1 MWVYIGIMCHNV
13 HLCLPL
19 RGLKGVTLYK
29 KNLVNVKE
37 STFGRQSKYN
47 NINNVCLS
55 VSPLVAL
62 FARSKGVSLLPY
74 TGHNSRLRATTEKR
88 KTEKS
93 QGRNHP
99 MTSPALGEAGGSVR
113 LLLTKNYPD
122 SWSPVYYGNRLT
134 SYYMRLPTQMVKSGC
149 TLYSGITCRNIQSQ
163 SQNYLFQI
171 DQEGTFER
179 RSKYNNINN
188 VCLSRCTM
196 LRCCGCVWFPP
207 IIFIGTH
214 SLALVETDL
223 TELCFLYGNM
233 RISGSFPGSGK
244 VLLDFFRVFEK
255 FLSSSTESGS
265 VPDDGPRFL
274 SRGHSFRTV
283 VGDTLLLPCQ
293 VQNLG
298 SLVLLWR
305 RGPAVLTAASLMVT
319 RDERFRLVDGY
330 NLQITD
336 VGPQDAGDYVCQIS
350 DRVAR
355 DQVHTVEVLVP
366 PSVRASPESRHAAAR
381 RGGAAVLECR
391 AAGNPVPTVTWHKL
405 NDTNTRLGEGPQLQL
420 SRLERGHSDPP
431 EITVER
437 SWVHTG
443 EGFRAELL
451 CTVLADPPAEVTWY
465 QNSFPLSAS
474 ERVTMSA
481 RGNNHTLLIA
491 NVQPE
496 DFGNYSCVADNS
508 LGRARQHVEVSGRPG
523 PARFTSA
530 PLARAHTRYLLAF
543 AVSDIFQFH
552 TLGGTHTAHA
562 DELTPMFA
570 ATSRPRLASSI
581 LLALIYTLR
590 LI

>member
-1 MWVYIGIMCHNV
+1 MEGGW
-13 HLCLPL
+13 
-19 RGLKGVTLYK
+19 
-29 KNLVNVKE
+29 LVLAAV
-37 STFGRQSKYN
+37 
-47 NINNVCLS
+47 L
-55 VSPLVAL
+55 AA
-62 FARSKGVSLLPY
+62 ARAQPS
-74 TGHNSRLRATTEKR
+74 N
-88 KTEKS
+88 
-93 QGRNHP
+93 RN
-99 MTSPALGEAGGSVR
+99 
-113 LLLTKNYPD
+113 
-122 SWSPVYYGNRLT
+122 
-134 SYYMRLPTQMVKSGC
+134 
-149 TLYSGITCRNIQSQ
+149 
-163 SQNYLFQI
+163 
-171 DQEGTFER
+171 
-179 RSKYNNINN
+179 
-188 VCLSRCTM
+188 
-196 LRCCGCVWFPP
+196 
-207 IIFIGTH
+207 
-214 SLALVETDL
+214 
-223 TELCFLYGNM
+223 
-233 RISGSFPGSGK
+233 
-244 VLLDFFRVFEK
+244 
-255 FLSSSTESGS
+255 
-265 VPDDGPRFL
+265 DGPRFL

-405 NDTNTRLGEGPQLQL
+405 VSFQNDSNTRLGESPQLQL
-420 SRLERGHSDPP
+420 SRLERTHSGRYACTVDNGVGPPIVTEFQLQVLYPP

-451 CTVLADPPAEVTWY
+451 CTVLADPPAEVSWY

-481 RGNNHTLLIA
+481 RGNNHTLHIA

-523 PARFTSA
+523 PARFTSP
-530 PLARAHTRYLLAF
+530 PLARRARAYTLAF
-543 AVSDIFQFH
+543 AVDSYPPLDELRLLYRQLAINESFQQPGRWHDVVIPAPAPAGALTHRVSHELRGLEPGAVYEAIVQAKNRYGWNEVSDIFQFH

-570 ATSRPRLASSI
+570 SASDRRLSVA
-581 LLALIYTLR
+581 LAAAALYALR
-590 LI
+590 AAG

>member
-1 MWVYIGIMCHNV
+1 MEIYW
-13 HLCLPL
+13 
-19 RGLKGVTLYK
+19 
-29 KNLVNVKE
+29 
-37 STFGRQSKYN
+37 
-47 NINNVCLS
+47 
-55 VSPLVAL
+55 
-62 FARSKGVSLLPY
+62 
-74 TGHNSRLRATTEKR
+74 
-88 KTEKS
+88 
-93 QGRNHP
+93 
-99 MTSPALGEAGGSVR
+99 
-113 LLLTKNYPD
+113 
-122 SWSPVYYGNRLT
+122 
-134 SYYMRLPTQMVKSGC
+134 
-149 TLYSGITCRNIQSQ
+149 
-163 SQNYLFQI
+163 
-171 DQEGTFER
+171 
-179 RSKYNNINN
+179 
-188 VCLSRCTM
+188 
-196 LRCCGCVWFPP
+196 
-207 IIFIGTH
+207 
-214 SLALVETDL
+214 
-223 TELCFLYGNM
+223 
-233 RISGSFPGSGK
+233 
-244 VLLDFFRVFEK
+244 VLLAAVFIAAQAQNNRN
-255 FLSSSTESGS
+255 
-265 VPDDGPRFL
+265 DGPRFL

-405 NDTNTRLGEGPQLQL
+405 VIPVFQNDTNTRLGEGPQLQL
-420 SRLERGHSDPP
+420 SRLERGHSGRYACTVDNGVGAPLVAEFQLQVLYPP

-543 AVSDIFQFH
+543 AVDSYPPLDELRLLYRQLAINESFQQPGRWHDVVIPAPEPAGSLTHRVTHELRGLQPGAVYEAIVQAKNRYGWNEVSDIFQFH

-570 ATSRPRLASSI
+570 ATSRPQLASSV
-581 LLALIYTLR
+581 LLALIYALR

>member
-1 MWVYIGIMCHNV
+1 MEPSWVI
-13 HLCLPL
+13 LA
-19 RGLKGVTLYK
+19 TA
-29 KNLVNVKE
+29 
-37 STFGRQSKYN
+37 
-47 NINNVCLS
+47 
-55 VSPLVAL
+55 LVAV
-62 FARSKGVSLLPY
+62 FAQ
-74 TGHNSRLRATTEKR
+74 NN
-88 KTEKS
+88 
-93 QGRNHP
+93 RN
-99 MTSPALGEAGGSVR
+99 
-113 LLLTKNYPD
+113 
-122 SWSPVYYGNRLT
+122 
-134 SYYMRLPTQMVKSGC
+134 
-149 TLYSGITCRNIQSQ
+149 
-163 SQNYLFQI
+163 
-171 DQEGTFER
+171 
-179 RSKYNNINN
+179 
-188 VCLSRCTM
+188 
-196 LRCCGCVWFPP
+196 
-207 IIFIGTH
+207 
-214 SLALVETDL
+214 
-223 TELCFLYGNM
+223 
-233 RISGSFPGSGK
+233 
-244 VLLDFFRVFEK
+244 
-255 FLSSSTESGS
+255 
-265 VPDDGPRFL
+265 DGPRFL

-391 AAGNPVPTVTWHKL
+391 ASGNPVPSVTWHKL
-405 NDTNTRLGEGPQLQL
+405 VRNRGNESNTRLGEGAQLQL
-420 SRLERGHSDPP
+420 SRLERHHSGKYACTVDNGVGPPIVTEFQLQVLYPP

-451 CTVLADPPAEVTWY
+451 CTVLADPPAEVLWY

-474 ERVTMSA
+474 ERVTMSV

-496 DFGNYSCVADNS
+496 DFGNFTCVADNS

-523 PARFTSA
+523 AARFTSP
-530 PLARAHTRYLLAF
+530 PLARSRTSYTLSFSVDSYPPLDELRLLYRQLAINESFQQPGRWHDVVIPAPEPAGSLTHRVTHELKGLEPGAVYEAIVQAKNRYGWNE
-543 AVSDIFQFH
+543 VSDIFQFH
-552 TLGGTHTAHA
+552 TLGGSHSVHA
-562 DELTPMFA
+562 DELSPMFSTA
-570 ATSRPRLASSI
+570 IACRLTISTT
-581 LLALIYTLR
+581 LLALYTHL
-590 LI
+590 LG

>member
-1 MWVYIGIMCHNV
+1 MEGGW
-13 HLCLPL
+13 
-19 RGLKGVTLYK
+19 
-29 KNLVNVKE
+29 LVLAAVLIAA
-37 STFGRQSKYN
+37 RAQN
-47 NINNVCLS
+47 N
-55 VSPLVAL
+55 
-62 FARSKGVSLLPY
+62 
-74 TGHNSRLRATTEKR
+74 
-88 KTEKS
+88 
-93 QGRNHP
+93 
-99 MTSPALGEAGGSVR
+99 
-113 LLLTKNYPD
+113 
-122 SWSPVYYGNRLT
+122 
-134 SYYMRLPTQMVKSGC
+134 
-149 TLYSGITCRNIQSQ
+149 
-163 SQNYLFQI
+163 
-171 DQEGTFER
+171 
-179 RSKYNNINN
+179 
-188 VCLSRCTM
+188 
-196 LRCCGCVWFPP
+196 
-207 IIFIGTH
+207 
-214 SLALVETDL
+214 
-223 TELCFLYGNM
+223 
-233 RISGSFPGSGK
+233 RIS
-244 VLLDFFRVFEK
+244 V
-255 FLSSSTESGS
+255 T
-265 VPDDGPRFL
+265 DDGPRFL
-274 SRGHSFRTV
+274 SRGHSYRAV

-350 DRVAR
+350 DRISR

-366 PSVRASPESRHAAAR
+366 PSVRASPESKHAAAR

-391 AAGNPVPTVTWHKL
+391 ASGNPVPTVTWHKLKLPVPTNWPEL

-420 SRLERGHSDPP
+420 SRLERHHSGRYACTVDNGVGPPIVTEFQLQVLYPP

-451 CTVLADPPAEVTWY
+451 CTVHADPPAEVGWY

-474 ERVTMSA
+474 ERITMSA

-523 PARFTSA
+523 PAVFTSP
-530 PLARAHTRYLLAF
+530 PLARRAASYLLAF
-543 AVSDIFQFH
+543 AVDSYPPLDELRLLYRQLAINESFQQPGRWHDVVIPAPEPAGSLTHRVTHELRGLQPGAVYEAIVQAKNRYGWNEVSDIFQFH
-552 TLGGTHTAHA
+552 TLGGAHTAHA

-570 ATSRPRLASSI
+570 AASKNQLAYCVI
-581 LLALIYTLR
+581 LTALYIMNALA
-590 LI
+590 

>member
-1 MWVYIGIMCHNV
+1 MGAC
-13 HLCLPL
+13 
-19 RGLKGVTLYK
+19 
-29 KNLVNVKE
+29 
-37 STFGRQSKYN
+37 
-47 NINNVCLS
+47 
-55 VSPLVAL
+55 
-62 FARSKGVSLLPY
+62 
-74 TGHNSRLRATTEKR
+74 
-88 KTEKS
+88 
-93 QGRNHP
+93 
-99 MTSPALGEAGGSVR
+99 
-113 LLLTKNYPD
+113 
-122 SWSPVYYGNRLT
+122 
-134 SYYMRLPTQMVKSGC
+134 
-149 TLYSGITCRNIQSQ
+149 
-163 SQNYLFQI
+163 
-171 DQEGTFER
+171 
-179 RSKYNNINN
+179 
-188 VCLSRCTM
+188 
-196 LRCCGCVWFPP
+196 
-207 IIFIGTH
+207 
-214 SLALVETDL
+214 
-223 TELCFLYGNM
+223 
-233 RISGSFPGSGK
+233 
-244 VLLDFFRVFEK
+244 
-255 FLSSSTESGS
+255 
-265 VPDDGPRFL
+265 DDGPRFL

-391 AAGNPVPTVTWHKL
+391 AAGNPVPSVTWHKL
-405 NDTNTRLGEGPQLQL
+405 VAFQNDSNSRLGEGPQLQL
-420 SRLERGHSDPP
+420 SRLERTHSGRYACTVDNGVGPPLVTEFQLQVLYPP

-465 QNSFPLSAS
+465 QNSFPLSATD
-474 ERVTMSA
+474 RITMSA

-508 LGRARQHVEVSGRPG
+508 LGRSRRHVEVSGRPG

-530 PLARAHTRYLLAF
+530 PLARRPHEYTLSFTVDSYPPLDELRLLYRQLAINESFQQPGRWHDVVIPAPSPAGSLTHRVTHLLTNLQAAAVYEAIVQAKNRYGWNE
-543 AVSDIFQFH
+543 VSDIFQFH
-552 TLGGTHTAHA
+552 TLGGAHTAHA

-570 ATSRPRLASSI
+570 SADTHRLSSFASA
-581 LLALIYTLR
+581 LALYTLR
-590 LI
+590 ALA

>member
-1 MWVYIGIMCHNV
+1 MEIYWMLLAAVFIAA
-13 HLCLPL
+13 
-19 RGLKGVTLYK
+19 
-29 KNLVNVKE
+29 
-37 STFGRQSKYN
+37 QAQN
-47 NINNVCLS
+47 N
-55 VSPLVAL
+55 
-62 FARSKGVSLLPY
+62 
-74 TGHNSRLRATTEKR
+74 
-88 KTEKS
+88 
-93 QGRNHP
+93 RN
-99 MTSPALGEAGGSVR
+99 
-113 LLLTKNYPD
+113 
-122 SWSPVYYGNRLT
+122 
-134 SYYMRLPTQMVKSGC
+134 
-149 TLYSGITCRNIQSQ
+149 
-163 SQNYLFQI
+163 
-171 DQEGTFER
+171 
-179 RSKYNNINN
+179 
-188 VCLSRCTM
+188 
-196 LRCCGCVWFPP
+196 
-207 IIFIGTH
+207 
-214 SLALVETDL
+214 
-223 TELCFLYGNM
+223 
-233 RISGSFPGSGK
+233 
-244 VLLDFFRVFEK
+244 
-255 FLSSSTESGS
+255 
-265 VPDDGPRFL
+265 DGPRFL

-391 AAGNPVPTVTWHKL
+391 AAGNPVPTVIWHKL
-405 NDTNTRLGEGPQLQL
+405 VIPVFQNDTNTRLGEGPQLQL
-420 SRLERGHSDPP
+420 SRLERGHSGRYACTVDNGVGAPLVAEFQLQVLYPP

-543 AVSDIFQFH
+543 AVDSYPPLDELRLLYRQLAINESFQQPGRWHDVVIPAPEPAGSLTHRVTHELRGLQPGAVYEAIVQAKNRYGWNEVSDIFQFH

-570 ATSRPRLASSI
+570 ATSRPQLASSI
-581 LLALIYTLR
+581 LLALIYALR

>member
-1 MWVYIGIMCHNV
+1 MSGK
-13 HLCLPL
+13 L
-19 RGLKGVTLYK
+19 GV
-29 KNLVNVKE
+29 LV
-37 STFGRQSKYN
+37 
-47 NINNVCLS
+47 
-55 VSPLVAL
+55 
-62 FARSKGVSLLPY
+62 
-74 TGHNSRLRATTEKR
+74 
-88 KTEKS
+88 
-93 QGRNHP
+93 
-99 MTSPALGEAGGSVR
+99 
-113 LLLTKNYPD
+113 
-122 SWSPVYYGNRLT
+122 
-134 SYYMRLPTQMVKSGC
+134 
-149 TLYSGITCRNIQSQ
+149 
-163 SQNYLFQI
+163 
-171 DQEGTFER
+171 
-179 RSKYNNINN
+179 
-188 VCLSRCTM
+188 
-196 LRCCGCVWFPP
+196 
-207 IIFIGTH
+207 
-214 SLALVETDL
+214 LALLAAARAQNQRNDE
-223 TELCFLYGNM
+223 
-233 RISGSFPGSGK
+233 
-244 VLLDFFRVFEK
+244 
-255 FLSSSTESGS
+255 
-265 VPDDGPRFL
+265 PRFL

-366 PSVRASPESRHAAAR
+366 PSVRASPESGHCAAR
-381 RGGAAVLECR
+381 RGGVAVLECR
-391 AAGNPVPTVTWHKL
+391 AAGNPVPTTTWRKL
-405 NDTNTRLGEGPQLQL
+405 TNPVPFQNDSSVRLGEGPQLQL
-420 SRLERGHSDPP
+420 SRLERHHSGKYACTVDNGVGPPVVTEFTVQVLFPP

-451 CTVLADPPAEVTWY
+451 CTVLADPPAEVSWY

-474 ERVTMSA
+474 ERITMSA

-523 PARFTSA
+523 PARFTSP
-530 PLARAHTRYLLAF
+530 PLARRPHSYTLSFAVDSYPPLDELRLLYRQLAINESFQQPGRWHDVVIPAPAPAGSLTHKVAHELRGLEAGAVYEAIVQAKNRYGWNE
-543 AVSDIFQFH
+543 VSDIFQFH
-552 TLGGTHTAHA
+552 TLGGMHTVHA

-570 ATSRPRLASSI
+570 SSARHK
-581 LLALIYTLR
+581 LSTTVAALALYTLAR
-590 LI
+590 P

>member
-1 MWVYIGIMCHNV
+1 MECWW
-13 HLCLPL
+13 
-19 RGLKGVTLYK
+19 
-29 KNLVNVKE
+29 
-37 STFGRQSKYN
+37 
-47 NINNVCLS
+47 
-55 VSPLVAL
+55 
-62 FARSKGVSLLPY
+62 
-74 TGHNSRLRATTEKR
+74 
-88 KTEKS
+88 
-93 QGRNHP
+93 
-99 MTSPALGEAGGSVR
+99 
-113 LLLTKNYPD
+113 LLLAAVLAAAKAQN
-122 SWSPVYYGNRLT
+122 NR
-134 SYYMRLPTQMVKSGC
+134 
-149 TLYSGITCRNIQSQ
+149 N
-163 SQNYLFQI
+163 
-171 DQEGTFER
+171 
-179 RSKYNNINN
+179 
-188 VCLSRCTM
+188 
-196 LRCCGCVWFPP
+196 
-207 IIFIGTH
+207 
-214 SLALVETDL
+214 
-223 TELCFLYGNM
+223 
-233 RISGSFPGSGK
+233 
-244 VLLDFFRVFEK
+244 
-255 FLSSSTESGS
+255 
-265 VPDDGPRFL
+265 DGPRFL

-366 PSVRASPESRHAAAR
+366 PSVRASPESRHATAR
-381 RGGAAVLECR
+381 RGGATVLECR
-391 AAGNPVPTVTWHKL
+391 AAGNPVPSVTWHKL
-405 NDTNTRLGEGPQLQL
+405 NDSSTRLGEGPQLQL
-420 SRLERGHSDPP
+420 SRLERHHSGVYACTVDNGVGPPVVTEFQLQVLYPP

-451 CTVLADPPAEVTWY
+451 CTVLADPPAEVSWY

-523 PARFTSA
+523 PARFTSP
-530 PLARAHTRYLLAF
+530 PLARSNTVYTLAF
-543 AVSDIFQFH
+543 AVDSYPPLDELRLLYRQLAMNETFQQPGRWHDVVLPPPESRGALTHRVAHELRGLQPAAVYEAIVQAKNRYGWNEVSDIFQFH
-552 TLGGTHTAHA
+552 TLGGPHSAHA
-562 DELTPMFA
+562 DELTPMFSA
-570 ATSRPRLASSI
+570 APKIQLTSLTCVLAIYAVVSRLHSQPAFQI
-581 LLALIYTLR
+581 
-590 LI
+590 

>member
-1 MWVYIGIMCHNV
+1 MEMYW
-13 HLCLPL
+13 
-19 RGLKGVTLYK
+19 
-29 KNLVNVKE
+29 
-37 STFGRQSKYN
+37 
-47 NINNVCLS
+47 
-55 VSPLVAL
+55 
-62 FARSKGVSLLPY
+62 
-74 TGHNSRLRATTEKR
+74 
-88 KTEKS
+88 
-93 QGRNHP
+93 
-99 MTSPALGEAGGSVR
+99 
-113 LLLTKNYPD
+113 
-122 SWSPVYYGNRLT
+122 
-134 SYYMRLPTQMVKSGC
+134 
-149 TLYSGITCRNIQSQ
+149 
-163 SQNYLFQI
+163 
-171 DQEGTFER
+171 
-179 RSKYNNINN
+179 
-188 VCLSRCTM
+188 
-196 LRCCGCVWFPP
+196 
-207 IIFIGTH
+207 
-214 SLALVETDL
+214 
-223 TELCFLYGNM
+223 
-233 RISGSFPGSGK
+233 
-244 VLLDFFRVFEK
+244 VLLAAVFIAAQAQNNRN
-255 FLSSSTESGS
+255 
-265 VPDDGPRFL
+265 DGPRFL

-405 NDTNTRLGEGPQLQL
+405 VIPVFQNDTNTRLGEGPQLQL
-420 SRLERGHSDPP
+420 SRLERGHSGRYACTVDNGVGAPLVAEFQLQVLYPP

-543 AVSDIFQFH
+543 AVDSYPPLDELRLLYRQLAINESFQQPGRWHDVVIPAPEPAGSLTHRVTHELRGLQPGAVYEAIVQAKNRYGWNEVSDIFQFH

-570 ATSRPRLASSI
+570 ATSRPRLASSV

>member
-1 MWVYIGIMCHNV
+1 MEGGW
-13 HLCLPL
+13 
-19 RGLKGVTLYK
+19 
-29 KNLVNVKE
+29 LVLAAVLAAAYA
-37 STFGRQSKYN
+37 QN
-47 NINNVCLS
+47 N
-55 VSPLVAL
+55 
-62 FARSKGVSLLPY
+62 
-74 TGHNSRLRATTEKR
+74 
-88 KTEKS
+88 
-93 QGRNHP
+93 RN
-99 MTSPALGEAGGSVR
+99 
-113 LLLTKNYPD
+113 
-122 SWSPVYYGNRLT
+122 
-134 SYYMRLPTQMVKSGC
+134 
-149 TLYSGITCRNIQSQ
+149 
-163 SQNYLFQI
+163 
-171 DQEGTFER
+171 
-179 RSKYNNINN
+179 
-188 VCLSRCTM
+188 
-196 LRCCGCVWFPP
+196 
-207 IIFIGTH
+207 
-214 SLALVETDL
+214 
-223 TELCFLYGNM
+223 
-233 RISGSFPGSGK
+233 
-244 VLLDFFRVFEK
+244 
-255 FLSSSTESGS
+255 
-265 VPDDGPRFL
+265 DGPRFL

-391 AAGNPVPTVTWHKL
+391 ASGNPVPSVTWHKI
-405 NDTNTRLGEGPQLQL
+405 NDSNTRLAEGPQLQL
-420 SRLERGHSDPP
+420 SRLERQHSGRYACTVDNGVGPPLLAEFQLQVLYPP

-451 CTVLADPPAEVTWY
+451 CTVLADPPAEVLWY

-474 ERVTMSA
+474 ERVTMSV

-496 DFGNYSCVADNS
+496 DFGNYTCVADNS

-523 PARFTSA
+523 PARFTSP
-530 PLARAHTRYLLAF
+530 PLARSPAAYTLSFAVDSYPPLDELRLLYRQLAINDSFQQPGRWHDVVIPAPEPAGRLTHRVSHELKGLEPGTMYEAIVQAKNRYGWNE
-543 AVSDIFQFH
+543 VSDIFQFH
-552 TLGGTHTAHA
+552 TLGGEHSAHA

-570 ATSRPRLASSI
+570 AAARARLTCVLGVVVFA
-581 LLALIYTLR
+581 LAR
-590 LI
+590 

>member
-1 MWVYIGIMCHNV
+1 MDVAWVVLAAVFIAAHA
-13 HLCLPL
+13 
-19 RGLKGVTLYK
+19 
-29 KNLVNVKE
+29 
-37 STFGRQSKYN
+37 QN
-47 NINNVCLS
+47 N
-55 VSPLVAL
+55 
-62 FARSKGVSLLPY
+62 
-74 TGHNSRLRATTEKR
+74 
-88 KTEKS
+88 
-93 QGRNHP
+93 RN
-99 MTSPALGEAGGSVR
+99 
-113 LLLTKNYPD
+113 
-122 SWSPVYYGNRLT
+122 
-134 SYYMRLPTQMVKSGC
+134 
-149 TLYSGITCRNIQSQ
+149 
-163 SQNYLFQI
+163 
-171 DQEGTFER
+171 
-179 RSKYNNINN
+179 
-188 VCLSRCTM
+188 
-196 LRCCGCVWFPP
+196 
-207 IIFIGTH
+207 
-214 SLALVETDL
+214 
-223 TELCFLYGNM
+223 
-233 RISGSFPGSGK
+233 
-244 VLLDFFRVFEK
+244 
-255 FLSSSTESGS
+255 
-265 VPDDGPRFL
+265 DGPRFL

-405 NDTNTRLGEGPQLQL
+405 VIPVFQNDTNTRLGEGPQLQL
-420 SRLERGHSDPP
+420 SRLERGHSGRYACTVDNGVGAPLVAEFQLQVLYPP

-530 PLARAHTRYLLAF
+530 PLARSHTRYMLAF
-543 AVSDIFQFH
+543 AVDSYPPLDELRLLYRQLAINESFQQPGRWHDVVIPAPEPGGALTHRVTHELRALQPGAVYEAIVQAKNRYGWNEVSDIFQFH
-552 TLGGTHTAHA
+552 TLGGSHTAHA
-562 DELTPMFA
+562 DELTPMFSS
-570 ATSRPRLASSI
+570 TERIKLAKYAI
-581 LLALIYTLR
+581 LSALYFVLARVI
-590 LI
+590 

>member
-1 MWVYIGIMCHNV
+1 MEVSWVVLAAVFIAAHA
-13 HLCLPL
+13 
-19 RGLKGVTLYK
+19 
-29 KNLVNVKE
+29 
-37 STFGRQSKYN
+37 QN
-47 NINNVCLS
+47 N
-55 VSPLVAL
+55 
-62 FARSKGVSLLPY
+62 
-74 TGHNSRLRATTEKR
+74 
-88 KTEKS
+88 
-93 QGRNHP
+93 RN
-99 MTSPALGEAGGSVR
+99 
-113 LLLTKNYPD
+113 
-122 SWSPVYYGNRLT
+122 
-134 SYYMRLPTQMVKSGC
+134 
-149 TLYSGITCRNIQSQ
+149 
-163 SQNYLFQI
+163 
-171 DQEGTFER
+171 
-179 RSKYNNINN
+179 
-188 VCLSRCTM
+188 
-196 LRCCGCVWFPP
+196 
-207 IIFIGTH
+207 
-214 SLALVETDL
+214 
-223 TELCFLYGNM
+223 
-233 RISGSFPGSGK
+233 
-244 VLLDFFRVFEK
+244 
-255 FLSSSTESGS
+255 
-265 VPDDGPRFL
+265 DGPRFL

-405 NDTNTRLGEGPQLQL
+405 IIPVFQNDTNTRLGEGPQLQL
-420 SRLERGHSDPP
+420 SRLERGHSGRYACTVDNGVGAPLVAEFQLQVLYPP

-530 PLARAHTRYLLAF
+530 ALAPAHTRYVLAF
-543 AVSDIFQFH
+543 AVDSYPPLDELRLLYRQLAINESFQQPGRWHDVVIPAPEPAGSLTHRVTHELRGLEPGAVYEAIVQAKNRYGWNEVSDIFQFH

-562 DELTPMFA
+562 DELTPMF
-570 ATSRPRLASSI
+570 SSTTRNQI
-581 LLALIYTLR
+581 AKSLILALYTFFTR

>member
-1 MWVYIGIMCHNV
+1 MEVSW
-13 HLCLPL
+13 
-19 RGLKGVTLYK
+19 
-29 KNLVNVKE
+29 LV
-37 STFGRQSKYN
+37 
-47 NINNVCLS
+47 L
-55 VSPLVAL
+55 A
-62 FARSKGVSLLPY
+62 A
-74 TGHNSRLRATTEKR
+74 
-88 KTEKS
+88 
-93 QGRNHP
+93 
-99 MTSPALGEAGGSVR
+99 
-113 LLLTKNYPD
+113 
-122 SWSPVYYGNRLT
+122 
-134 SYYMRLPTQMVKSGC
+134 
-149 TLYSGITCRNIQSQ
+149 
-163 SQNYLFQI
+163 
-171 DQEGTFER
+171 
-179 RSKYNNINN
+179 
-188 VCLSRCTM
+188 
-196 LRCCGCVWFPP
+196 
-207 IIFIGTH
+207 IFIAAH
-214 SLALVETDL
+214 AQ
-223 TELCFLYGNM
+223 NN
-233 RISGSFPGSGK
+233 RN
-244 VLLDFFRVFEK
+244 
-255 FLSSSTESGS
+255 
-265 VPDDGPRFL
+265 DGPRFL

-366 PSVRASPESRHAAAR
+366 PSVRAMPESRHAAAR

-405 NDTNTRLGEGPQLQL
+405 VIPVLQNDSKTRLGEGPQLQL
-420 SRLERGHSDPP
+420 SRLERGHSGRYACTVDNGVGAPLVAEFQLQVLYPP

-530 PLARAHTRYLLAF
+530 PLARSHTRYVLAF
-543 AVSDIFQFH
+543 AVDSYPPLDELRLLYRQLAINESFQQPGRWHDVVIPAPAPAGSLTHRVTHELRGLEPGAVYESIVQAKNRYGWNEVSDIFQFH

-562 DELTPMFA
+562 DELTPMFSSS
-570 ATSRPRLASSI
+570 SRKQITKSI
-581 LLALIYTLR
+581 IFALYTFLTYF
-590 LI
+590 I

>member
-1 MWVYIGIMCHNV
+1 MEMYW
-13 HLCLPL
+13 
-19 RGLKGVTLYK
+19 
-29 KNLVNVKE
+29 
-37 STFGRQSKYN
+37 
-47 NINNVCLS
+47 
-55 VSPLVAL
+55 
-62 FARSKGVSLLPY
+62 
-74 TGHNSRLRATTEKR
+74 
-88 KTEKS
+88 
-93 QGRNHP
+93 
-99 MTSPALGEAGGSVR
+99 
-113 LLLTKNYPD
+113 
-122 SWSPVYYGNRLT
+122 
-134 SYYMRLPTQMVKSGC
+134 
-149 TLYSGITCRNIQSQ
+149 
-163 SQNYLFQI
+163 
-171 DQEGTFER
+171 
-179 RSKYNNINN
+179 
-188 VCLSRCTM
+188 
-196 LRCCGCVWFPP
+196 
-207 IIFIGTH
+207 
-214 SLALVETDL
+214 
-223 TELCFLYGNM
+223 
-233 RISGSFPGSGK
+233 
-244 VLLDFFRVFEK
+244 VLLAAVFIAAQAQNNRN
-255 FLSSSTESGS
+255 
-265 VPDDGPRFL
+265 DGPRFL

-420 SRLERGHSDPP
+420 SRLERGHSGRYACTVDNGVGAPLVAEFQLQVLYPP

-543 AVSDIFQFH
+543 AVDSYPPLDELRLLYRQLAINESFQQPGRWHDVVIPAPEPAGSLTHRVTHELRGLQPGAVYEAIVQAKNRYGWNEVSDIFQFH

>member
-1 MWVYIGIMCHNV
+1 MGAGW
-13 HLCLPL
+13 
-19 RGLKGVTLYK
+19 
-29 KNLVNVKE
+29 LV
-37 STFGRQSKYN
+37 
-47 NINNVCLS
+47 
-55 VSPLVAL
+55 
-62 FARSKGVSLLPY
+62 
-74 TGHNSRLRATTEKR
+74 
-88 KTEKS
+88 
-93 QGRNHP
+93 
-99 MTSPALGEAGGSVR
+99 
-113 LLLTKNYPD
+113 
-122 SWSPVYYGNRLT
+122 
-134 SYYMRLPTQMVKSGC
+134 
-149 TLYSGITCRNIQSQ
+149 
-163 SQNYLFQI
+163 
-171 DQEGTFER
+171 
-179 RSKYNNINN
+179 
-188 VCLSRCTM
+188 
-196 LRCCGCVWFPP
+196 
-207 IIFIGTH
+207 
-214 SLALVETDL
+214 LAA
-223 TELCFLYGNM
+223 
-233 RISGSFPGSGK
+233 
-244 VLLDFFRVFEK
+244 VLLAARAQ
-255 FLSSSTESGS
+255 
-265 VPDDGPRFL
+265 PNNRNDGPRFL

-366 PSVRASPESRHAAAR
+366 PSVRAAPESRHAAAR
-381 RGGAAVLECR
+381 RGGATVLECR

-405 NDTNTRLGEGPQLQL
+405 NDSNTRLGEGPQLQL
-420 SRLERGHSDPP
+420 SRLERTHSGRYACTVDNGVGPPIVTEFQLQVLYPP

-451 CTVLADPPAEVTWY
+451 CTVLADPPAEVSWY
-465 QNSFPLSAS
+465 QNSFPLSAT

-481 RGNNHTLLIA
+481 RGNNHTLHIA

-523 PARFTSA
+523 PARFTSP
-530 PLARAHTRYLLAF
+530 PLARRPRVYTLAF
-543 AVSDIFQFH
+543 AVDSYPPLDELRLLYRQLAINESFQQPGRWHDVVIPAPEPAGALTHRVTHELRGLEPGAVYEAIVQAKNRYGWNEVSDIFQFH
-552 TLGGTHTAHA
+552 TLGGAHTAHA

-570 ATSRPRLASSI
+570 SAPDRRLSVAVAA
-581 LLALIYTLR
+581 LALYALSAA
-590 LI
+590 

>member
-1 MWVYIGIMCHNV
+1 MEIYW
-13 HLCLPL
+13 
-19 RGLKGVTLYK
+19 
-29 KNLVNVKE
+29 
-37 STFGRQSKYN
+37 
-47 NINNVCLS
+47 
-55 VSPLVAL
+55 
-62 FARSKGVSLLPY
+62 
-74 TGHNSRLRATTEKR
+74 
-88 KTEKS
+88 
-93 QGRNHP
+93 
-99 MTSPALGEAGGSVR
+99 
-113 LLLTKNYPD
+113 
-122 SWSPVYYGNRLT
+122 
-134 SYYMRLPTQMVKSGC
+134 
-149 TLYSGITCRNIQSQ
+149 
-163 SQNYLFQI
+163 
-171 DQEGTFER
+171 
-179 RSKYNNINN
+179 
-188 VCLSRCTM
+188 
-196 LRCCGCVWFPP
+196 
-207 IIFIGTH
+207 
-214 SLALVETDL
+214 
-223 TELCFLYGNM
+223 
-233 RISGSFPGSGK
+233 
-244 VLLDFFRVFEK
+244 VLLAAVFIAAQAQNNRN
-255 FLSSSTESGS
+255 
-265 VPDDGPRFL
+265 DGPRFL

-420 SRLERGHSDPP
+420 SRLERGHSGRYACTVDNGVGAPLVAEFQLQVLYPP

-523 PARFTSA
+523 PARFTSP

-543 AVSDIFQFH
+543 AVDSYPPLDELRLLYRQLAINESFQQPGRWHDVVIPAPEPAGSLTHRVTHELRGLQPGAVYEAIVQAKNRYGWNEVSDIFQFH

-570 ATSRPRLASSI
+570 ATSRPELASSI
-581 LLALIYTLR
+581 LLALIYTLH

>member
-1 MWVYIGIMCHNV
+1 M
-13 HLCLPL
+13 
-19 RGLKGVTLYK
+19 
-29 KNLVNVKE
+29 
-37 STFGRQSKYN
+37 
-47 NINNVCLS
+47 
-55 VSPLVAL
+55 
-62 FARSKGVSLLPY
+62 
-74 TGHNSRLRATTEKR
+74 
-88 KTEKS
+88 
-93 QGRNHP
+93 
-99 MTSPALGEAGGSVR
+99 AGCW
-113 LLLTKNYPD
+113 LLLALLAAVHAQN
-122 SWSPVYYGNRLT
+122 NR
-134 SYYMRLPTQMVKSGC
+134 
-149 TLYSGITCRNIQSQ
+149 N
-163 SQNYLFQI
+163 
-171 DQEGTFER
+171 
-179 RSKYNNINN
+179 
-188 VCLSRCTM
+188 
-196 LRCCGCVWFPP
+196 
-207 IIFIGTH
+207 
-214 SLALVETDL
+214 
-223 TELCFLYGNM
+223 
-233 RISGSFPGSGK
+233 
-244 VLLDFFRVFEK
+244 
-255 FLSSSTESGS
+255 
-265 VPDDGPRFL
+265 DGPRFL

-350 DRVAR
+350 DRISR

-391 AAGNPVPTVTWHKL
+391 ASGNPVPSVTWHKMIDSYNTHL
-405 NDTNTRLGEGPQLQL
+405 NESNLRLADGPQLQL
-420 SRLERGHSDPP
+420 SRLERAHSGRYACTVDNGVGPPVVTEFQLQVLYPP

-451 CTVLADPPAEVTWY
+451 CTVLADPPAEVSWY

-523 PARFTSA
+523 PARFTS
-530 PLARAHTRYLLAF
+530 PPVARRTDAYTLAF
-543 AVSDIFQFH
+543 AVDSYPPLDELRLLYRQLAFNESYQQPGRWHDVVIPAPQPAGALTHRVAHELRGLQPGAVYEAIVQAKNRYGWNEVSDIFQFH
-552 TLGGTHTAHA
+552 TLGGEHTAHA
-562 DELTPMFA
+562 GELTPMFSGQRK
-570 ATSRPRLASSI
+570 TSYN
-581 LLALIYTLR
+581 IYTVVSLTF
-590 LI
+590 LTLWSLVHTG

>member
-1 MWVYIGIMCHNV
+1 MDVAWVVLAAVFIAAHA
-13 HLCLPL
+13 
-19 RGLKGVTLYK
+19 
-29 KNLVNVKE
+29 
-37 STFGRQSKYN
+37 QN
-47 NINNVCLS
+47 N
-55 VSPLVAL
+55 
-62 FARSKGVSLLPY
+62 
-74 TGHNSRLRATTEKR
+74 
-88 KTEKS
+88 
-93 QGRNHP
+93 RN
-99 MTSPALGEAGGSVR
+99 
-113 LLLTKNYPD
+113 
-122 SWSPVYYGNRLT
+122 
-134 SYYMRLPTQMVKSGC
+134 
-149 TLYSGITCRNIQSQ
+149 
-163 SQNYLFQI
+163 
-171 DQEGTFER
+171 
-179 RSKYNNINN
+179 
-188 VCLSRCTM
+188 
-196 LRCCGCVWFPP
+196 
-207 IIFIGTH
+207 
-214 SLALVETDL
+214 
-223 TELCFLYGNM
+223 
-233 RISGSFPGSGK
+233 
-244 VLLDFFRVFEK
+244 
-255 FLSSSTESGS
+255 
-265 VPDDGPRFL
+265 DGPRFL

-420 SRLERGHSDPP
+420 SRLERGHSGRYACTVDNGVGAPLVAEFQLQVLYPP

-530 PLARAHTRYLLAF
+530 PLARSHTRYMLAF
-543 AVSDIFQFH
+543 AVDSYPPLDELRLLYRQLAINESFQQPGRWHDVVIPAPEPGGALTHRVTHELRALQPGAVYEAIVQAKNRYGWNEVSDIFQFH
-552 TLGGTHTAHA
+552 TLGGSHTAHA
-562 DELTPMFA
+562 DELTPMFSS
-570 ATSRPRLASSI
+570 TERIKLAKYAI
-581 LLALIYTLR
+581 LSALYFVLARVI
-590 LI
+590 

>member
-1 MWVYIGIMCHNV
+1 MGAGW
-13 HLCLPL
+13 
-19 RGLKGVTLYK
+19 
-29 KNLVNVKE
+29 LV
-37 STFGRQSKYN
+37 
-47 NINNVCLS
+47 
-55 VSPLVAL
+55 
-62 FARSKGVSLLPY
+62 
-74 TGHNSRLRATTEKR
+74 
-88 KTEKS
+88 
-93 QGRNHP
+93 
-99 MTSPALGEAGGSVR
+99 
-113 LLLTKNYPD
+113 
-122 SWSPVYYGNRLT
+122 
-134 SYYMRLPTQMVKSGC
+134 
-149 TLYSGITCRNIQSQ
+149 
-163 SQNYLFQI
+163 
-171 DQEGTFER
+171 
-179 RSKYNNINN
+179 
-188 VCLSRCTM
+188 
-196 LRCCGCVWFPP
+196 
-207 IIFIGTH
+207 
-214 SLALVETDL
+214 LAA
-223 TELCFLYGNM
+223 
-233 RISGSFPGSGK
+233 
-244 VLLDFFRVFEK
+244 VLLAARAQ
-255 FLSSSTESGS
+255 
-265 VPDDGPRFL
+265 PNNRNDGPRFL

-366 PSVRASPESRHAAAR
+366 PSVRAAPESRHAAAR
-381 RGGAAVLECR
+381 RGGATVLECR

-405 NDTNTRLGEGPQLQL
+405 NDSNTRLGEGPQLQL
-420 SRLERGHSDPP
+420 SRLERTHSGRYACTVDNGVGPPIVTEFQLQVLYPP

-451 CTVLADPPAEVTWY
+451 CTVLADPPAEVSWY
-465 QNSFPLSAS
+465 QNSFPLSAT

-481 RGNNHTLLIA
+481 RGNNHTLHIA

-523 PARFTSA
+523 PARFTSP
-530 PLARAHTRYLLAF
+530 PLARRPRVYTLAF
-543 AVSDIFQFH
+543 AVDSYPPLDELRLLYRQLAINESFQQPGRWHDVVIPAPEPAGALTHRVTHELRGLEPGAVYEAIVQAKNRYGWNEVSDIFQFH
-552 TLGGTHTAHA
+552 TLGGAHTAHA

-570 ATSRPRLASSI
+570 SATDHRLSVAVAA
-581 LLALIYTLR
+581 LALYALAAA
-590 LI
+590 

>member
-1 MWVYIGIMCHNV
+1 MVPW
-13 HLCLPL
+13 
-19 RGLKGVTLYK
+19 
-29 KNLVNVKE
+29 
-37 STFGRQSKYN
+37 
-47 NINNVCLS
+47 
-55 VSPLVAL
+55 
-62 FARSKGVSLLPY
+62 
-74 TGHNSRLRATTEKR
+74 
-88 KTEKS
+88 
-93 QGRNHP
+93 
-99 MTSPALGEAGGSVR
+99 
-113 LLLTKNYPD
+113 LLLTA
-122 SWSPVYYGNRLT
+122 
-134 SYYMRLPTQMVKSGC
+134 
-149 TLYSGITCRNIQSQ
+149 
-163 SQNYLFQI
+163 
-171 DQEGTFER
+171 
-179 RSKYNNINN
+179 
-188 VCLSRCTM
+188 
-196 LRCCGCVWFPP
+196 
-207 IIFIGTH
+207 IFIAVHGQ
-214 SLALVETDL
+214 
-223 TELCFLYGNM
+223 NN
-233 RISGSFPGSGK
+233 RN
-244 VLLDFFRVFEK
+244 
-255 FLSSSTESGS
+255 
-265 VPDDGPRFL
+265 DGPRFL

-405 NDTNTRLGEGPQLQL
+405 VIPVFQNDTNTRLGEGPQLQL
-420 SRLERGHSDPP
+420 SRLERGHSGRYACTVDNGVGAPLVAEFQLQVLYPP

-451 CTVLADPPAEVTWY
+451 CTVLADPPAEVSWY

-474 ERVTMSA
+474 ERITMSA

-530 PLARAHTRYLLAF
+530 PLARSHSRYTLAF
-543 AVSDIFQFH
+543 AVDSYPPLDELRLLYRQLAINETFQQPGRWHDVVIPAPEPAGSLTHRVTHELKGLEPGAVYEAIVQAKNRYGWNEVSDIFQFH
-552 TLGGTHTAHA
+552 TLGGKHTAHA
-562 DELTPMFA
+562 DELTPMFSS
-570 ATSRPRLASSI
+570 TSPHRLTAPAVISALYV
-581 LLALIYTLR
+581 LLWI
-590 LI
+590 

>member
-1 MWVYIGIMCHNV
+1 MEVSY
-13 HLCLPL
+13 
-19 RGLKGVTLYK
+19 
-29 KNLVNVKE
+29 LV
-37 STFGRQSKYN
+37 
-47 NINNVCLS
+47 LA
-55 VSPLVAL
+55 AL
-62 FARSKGVSLLPY
+62 LIAARAQN
-74 TGHNSRLRATTEKR
+74 T
-88 KTEKS
+88 
-93 QGRNHP
+93 RN
-99 MTSPALGEAGGSVR
+99 
-113 LLLTKNYPD
+113 
-122 SWSPVYYGNRLT
+122 
-134 SYYMRLPTQMVKSGC
+134 
-149 TLYSGITCRNIQSQ
+149 
-163 SQNYLFQI
+163 
-171 DQEGTFER
+171 
-179 RSKYNNINN
+179 
-188 VCLSRCTM
+188 
-196 LRCCGCVWFPP
+196 
-207 IIFIGTH
+207 
-214 SLALVETDL
+214 
-223 TELCFLYGNM
+223 
-233 RISGSFPGSGK
+233 
-244 VLLDFFRVFEK
+244 
-255 FLSSSTESGS
+255 
-265 VPDDGPRFL
+265 DGPRFL

-366 PSVRASPESRHAAAR
+366 PSVRPAPESRHAAAR

-391 AAGNPVPTVTWHKL
+391 AAGNPVPQVTWHKL
-405 NDTNTRLGEGPQLQL
+405 PLTAQNATGRLGEGPQLQL
-420 SRLERGHSDPP
+420 ARLERRHSGRYACTVDNGVGPPIVTEFQLQVLYPP

-451 CTVLADPPAEVTWY
+451 CTVLADPPAEVSWY

-474 ERVTMSA
+474 ERVTMAA

-523 PARFTSA
+523 PARFTSP
-530 PLARAHTRYLLAF
+530 PLARAPRVYTLSFSVDSYPPLDELRLLYRQLAINESFQQPGRWHDVVLPAPAPAGSLTHHVSHELKALQPAAVYEAIVQAKNRYGWNE
-543 AVSDIFQFH
+543 VSDIFQFH
-552 TLGGTHTAHA
+552 TLGGPHTAHA
-562 DELTPMFA
+562 DELTPMY
-570 ATSRPRLASSI
+570 SSAHLSKLNKHMAW
-581 LLALIYTLR
+581 LLPLFYTLSCA
-590 LI
+590 

>member
-1 MWVYIGIMCHNV
+1 MEMYW
-13 HLCLPL
+13 
-19 RGLKGVTLYK
+19 
-29 KNLVNVKE
+29 
-37 STFGRQSKYN
+37 
-47 NINNVCLS
+47 
-55 VSPLVAL
+55 
-62 FARSKGVSLLPY
+62 
-74 TGHNSRLRATTEKR
+74 
-88 KTEKS
+88 
-93 QGRNHP
+93 
-99 MTSPALGEAGGSVR
+99 
-113 LLLTKNYPD
+113 
-122 SWSPVYYGNRLT
+122 
-134 SYYMRLPTQMVKSGC
+134 
-149 TLYSGITCRNIQSQ
+149 
-163 SQNYLFQI
+163 
-171 DQEGTFER
+171 
-179 RSKYNNINN
+179 
-188 VCLSRCTM
+188 
-196 LRCCGCVWFPP
+196 
-207 IIFIGTH
+207 
-214 SLALVETDL
+214 
-223 TELCFLYGNM
+223 
-233 RISGSFPGSGK
+233 
-244 VLLDFFRVFEK
+244 VLLAAVFIAAQAQNNRN
-255 FLSSSTESGS
+255 
-265 VPDDGPRFL
+265 DGPRFL

-420 SRLERGHSDPP
+420 SRLERGHSGRYACTVDNGVGAPLVAEFQLQVLYPP

-543 AVSDIFQFH
+543 AVDSYPPLDELRLLYRQLAINESFQQPGRWHDVVIPAPEPAGSLTHRVTHELRGLQPGAVYEAIVQAKNRYGWNEVSDIFQFH

-570 ATSRPRLASSI
+570 ATSRPRLASSV

>member
-1 MWVYIGIMCHNV
+1 MEVAWLVLATVCVTV
-13 HLCLPL
+13 H
-19 RGLKGVTLYK
+19 G
-29 KNLVNVKE
+29 
-37 STFGRQSKYN
+37 QN
-47 NINNVCLS
+47 N
-55 VSPLVAL
+55 
-62 FARSKGVSLLPY
+62 
-74 TGHNSRLRATTEKR
+74 
-88 KTEKS
+88 
-93 QGRNHP
+93 RN
-99 MTSPALGEAGGSVR
+99 
-113 LLLTKNYPD
+113 
-122 SWSPVYYGNRLT
+122 
-134 SYYMRLPTQMVKSGC
+134 
-149 TLYSGITCRNIQSQ
+149 
-163 SQNYLFQI
+163 
-171 DQEGTFER
+171 
-179 RSKYNNINN
+179 
-188 VCLSRCTM
+188 
-196 LRCCGCVWFPP
+196 
-207 IIFIGTH
+207 
-214 SLALVETDL
+214 
-223 TELCFLYGNM
+223 
-233 RISGSFPGSGK
+233 
-244 VLLDFFRVFEK
+244 
-255 FLSSSTESGS
+255 
-265 VPDDGPRFL
+265 DGPRFL

-405 NDTNTRLGEGPQLQL
+405 VIPVFQNDTNTRLGEGPQLQL
-420 SRLERGHSDPP
+420 SRLERGHSGRYACTVDNGVGAPLVAEFQLQVLYPP

-474 ERVTMSA
+474 ERITMSA

-530 PLARAHTRYLLAF
+530 PLARSHTRYTLAF
-543 AVSDIFQFH
+543 AVDSYPPLDELRLLYRQLAINETFQQPGRWHDVVIPAPEPAGSLTHRVTHELKGLEPGAVYEAIVQAKNRYGWNEVSDIFQFH
-552 TLGGTHTAHA
+552 TLGGSHTAHA
-562 DELTPMFA
+562 DELTPMF
-570 ATSRPRLASSI
+570 SSAPPH
-581 LLALIYTLR
+581 LLTTYSTALALYTFL
-590 LI
+590 LV